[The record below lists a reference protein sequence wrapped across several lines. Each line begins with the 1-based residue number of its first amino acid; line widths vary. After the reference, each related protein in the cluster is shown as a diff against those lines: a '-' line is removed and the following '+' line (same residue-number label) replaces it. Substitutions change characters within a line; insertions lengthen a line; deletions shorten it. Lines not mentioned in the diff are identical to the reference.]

1 MKENNKTFE
10 EVFTFSNLLNAGID
24 CQRGVRWKTSVQSYA
39 AKILVNTY
47 NTQQELFN
55 GTFQYKSKLE
65 FDLYER
71 GKARHIKSMNIKER
85 VPQKALCDN
94 YILEIIEPL
103 LIYDN
108 GASLKGKGLDFT
120 LNRLKAMLQKYYR
133 KNGNVGYALIFDY
146 KNYFG
151 SINHRIAIELM
162 SKYVKDTRIL
172 DFIKQSLQIY
182 ADVKNE
188 SGDYVGIGLGSQLS
202 QIFALLMGNPV
213 DHMIKDKYRFKY
225 YIRYMDDGI
234 IIHNDKEKLKE
245 ILELI
250 KIESAKIGLT
260 LNENKTHIVRIDKGF
275 TFLKKKI
282 VLNPNG
288 SILVRLSKQS
298 ITRERRKLKK
308 FKKKY
313 EDGKMPLSH
322 IENSYKSWRGF
333 ALRFNSYNS
342 VQNMDSLYKEL
353 FGYVPRYP
361 KKSKKSKNK
370 KNKGKEGN
378 NKCSTK

>member
-1 MKENNKTFE
+1 MHKNNKTFE
-10 EVFTFSNLLNAGID
+10 EVFSFSNLLKAGND
-24 CQRGVRWKTSVQSYA
+24 CQKGVGWKTSVQSYA

-47 NTQQELFN
+47 NTQQELLN

-94 YILEIIEPL
+94 YILEIIEPI

-108 GASLKGKGLDFT
+108 GASLKGKGLDFS

-133 KNGNVGYALIFDY
+133 KYGNVGYALVFDY

-151 SINHRIAIELM
+151 SINHRIAIELIG
-162 SKYVKDTRIL
+162 KYVNDSRIL

-188 SGDYVGIGLGSQLS
+188 NGDYVGIGLGSQLS
-202 QIFALLMGNPV
+202 QIFALLLGNPI
-213 DHMIKDKYRFKY
+213 DHMIKDKYGFKY

-245 ILELI
+245 ILALI
-250 KIESAKIGLT
+250 KTESAKYGLS
-260 LNENKTHIVRIDKGF
+260 LNENKTNIIRIDKGF
-275 TFLKKKI
+275 NFLKKKI
-282 VLNPNG
+282 ILNSNG
-288 SILVRLSKQS
+288 SIMVRLSKQS
-298 ITRERRKLKK
+298 IIRERRRLKK
-308 FKKKY
+308 FQKKY
-313 EDGKMPLSH
+313 QNGEMPLKH
-322 IENSYKSWRGF
+322 IETSYKSWRGF
-333 ALRFNSYNS
+333 ALRYNSYDS
-342 VQNMDSLYKEL
+342 VKNMDSLYKGL
-353 FGYVPRYP
+353 FGYIPPYP
-361 KKSKKSKNK
+361 KKVKPKRK
-370 KNKGKEGN
+370 
-378 NKCSTK
+378 